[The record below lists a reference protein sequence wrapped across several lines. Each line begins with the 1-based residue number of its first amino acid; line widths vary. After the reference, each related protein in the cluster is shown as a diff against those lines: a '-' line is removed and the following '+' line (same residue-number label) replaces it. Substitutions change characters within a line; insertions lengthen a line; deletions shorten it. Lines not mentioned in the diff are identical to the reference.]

1 MHIPDGLLPLSI
13 CAVGYGATPLMLRKS
28 FKELRK
34 AKDFTQIIPK
44 ISMVTA
50 AFFIGTLINIP
61 FPPTSIHPLLV
72 GVSGVILGVY
82 APLSI
87 FISLLFQAI
96 LFKHGGITTL
106 GVNTFIFS
114 LPALICYWSY
124 NKIKIRRNQNLET
137 LKNFIIGSLSTLLSV
152 LIYSLLMATYIPS
165 YYNRAAELSALI
177 FLIIAHIPLVLV
189 EGLLF
194 AFLLKSK
201 KLQSVR
207 FQNAL

>member
-1 MHIPDGLLPLSI
+1 MHIPDGMLPLSI
-13 CAVGYGATPLMLRKS
+13 CAIGYGATSLMLRKS
-28 FKELRK
+28 FKELKK

-61 FPPTSIHPLLV
+61 FPPTSVHPLLV
-72 GVSGVILGVY
+72 GLSGVILGVY

-87 FISLLFQAI
+87 FISLFQAI

-114 LPALICYWSY
+114 LPALICCWSY
-124 NKIKIRRNQNLET
+124 NKIKILRNQNLDT

-152 LIYSLLMATYIPS
+152 LIYSLLMAIYIPS

-177 FLIIAHIPLVLV
+177 FLVIAHLPLILV

-207 FQNAL
+207 F